1 MPTTR
6 LAPSPTGALHLGNA
20 RTFLVNWAIAR
31 QRGWRVLLRIEDLD
45 GPRIKAGAT
54 EAAIDILQWLG
65 MDWDEGPI
73 YQSSDLTPYGTAL
86 TKLIEAGEAYPCRC
100 TRTQILAASLS
111 APNAGDHELRYPGT
125 CRPTK
130 SDAKGALWEG
140 SPDPDDAAHPAT
152 ARSAKPGSR
161 DPSQKSLHDP
171 SVAWRLIAPDEERA
185 FNDAFL
191 GPQRFNPQLE
201 VGDYLVATKGGQ
213 PSYQL
218 AVVVDD
224 ARQGVTHVVRG
235 ADLAPS
241 TARQLLLYERL
252 KLGAPPQYLHL
263 PIVIGEDGR
272 RLAKR
277 HGDTRLSH
285 YRDLG
290 TTPERVVGL
299 LAEWSGIGPRSEM
312 TAKEFAQRF
321 DLSRL
326 SHEQVVFTTADD
338 AWLTE
343 KS

>member
-1 MPTTR
+1 MLTR

-20 RTFLVNWAIAR
+20 RTFLVNWALAR

-45 GPRIKAGAT
+45 GPRVKAGAA
-54 EAAIDILQWLG
+54 EAAIDILRWLG
-65 MDWDEGPI
+65 LDWDEGPI
-73 YQSSDLTPYGTAL
+73 YQSADLKPYEDAL
-86 TKLIEAGEAYPCRC
+86 AKLVEAGEAYPCHC

-125 CRPTK
+125 CRPK
-130 SDAKGALWEG
+130 ESDAEGALWEG
-140 SPDPDDAAHPAT
+140 SPDPDDAHPA
-152 ARSAKPGSR
+152 AAVSSVESGSG
-161 DPSQKSLHDP
+161 DPSHKIPNDP
-171 SVAWRLIAPDEERA
+171 NVAWRLVTPDETVA

-191 GPQRFNPQLE
+191 GQQRFNPQRE
-201 VGDYLVATKGGQ
+201 VGDFLIATKGGQ

-235 ADLAPS
+235 ADLLPS
-241 TARQLLLYERL
+241 TARQMLLYERL
-252 KLGAPPQYLHL
+252 AFGAPPEYLHL
-263 PIVIGEDGR
+263 PIVVGEDGR

-277 HGDTRLSH
+277 HGDTRLAH

-290 TTPERVVGL
+290 TTPQSIVGL
-299 LAEWSGIGPRSEM
+299 LTEWCGLGPRREM
-312 TAKEFAQRF
+312 SAKEFAERF

-326 SHEQVVFTTADD
+326 SRDQVVFTATDD
-338 AWLTE
+338 VWLAT